1 MYTSGLGPALV
12 ILVLNWLISLIIFV
26 GAFFQKKEGRST
38 IFILSWFIFIVP
50 LVGLIYILSS
60 HFLNFLRRSKNVD
73 MSEVSFSQEREKLIL
88 PPDSETEMNYVPIE
102 DAMAVSDTSSL
113 RRLVLDTLRNNAR
126 KTISYIRVAMNSKDT
141 EVSHYAASIIMDAL
155 SECRSTTQ
163 NMIEQMQ
170 KNPEDVDMNL
180 LVFEYIYDI
189 LCLKIMIDIEQRSY
203 IYILD
208 NVAENL
214 FANNLW
220 YMTATHYLWLTDM
233 FLSIKD
239 YEMADKWVKRAGI
252 YRSQMLD
259 TYKANL
265 HFYFE
270 QKNYSAFF
278 ECLNEL
284 RNTDIVVDEEI
295 LNLFR
300 LYKTVN

>member
-1 MYTSGLGPALV
+1 MDITGLGPIVV
-12 ILVLNWLISLIIFV
+12 ILGINLLISLVVFIWT
-26 GAFFQKKEGRST
+26 FFQEKDRRST
-38 IFILSWFIFIVP
+38 IVMLSWFLLIVP
-50 LVGLIYILSS
+50 LVGLVFILSS
-60 HFLNFLRRSKNVD
+60 RFLLFLKRGKNVD
-73 MSEVSFSQEREKLIL
+73 MSDVSFSQEREKLIL
-88 PPDSETEMNYVPIE
+88 PPDRETEMNYVPIE

-113 RRLVLDTLRNNAR
+113 RRLVLDTLRNNAK
-126 KTISYIRVAMNSKDT
+126 KTLSYIKVAMNSNDT

-155 SECRSTTQ
+155 SEYRSTSQ

-170 KNPEDVDMNL
+170 KNPEDVEMNL
-180 LVFEYIYDI
+180 LVLEYIYDV
-189 LCLKIMIDIEQRSY
+189 LSLKIMNDIEQRSY

-214 FANNLW
+214 FTNNLW

-233 FLSIKD
+233 FISIKD
-239 YEMADKWVKRAGI
+239 YEMADKWVTRAGI
-252 YRSQMLD
+252 YRPNMLD

-270 QKNYSAFF
+270 KQNYSAFF

-284 RNTDIVVDEEI
+284 SNTDIVVDEEI

-300 LYKTVN
+300 LYNSGN